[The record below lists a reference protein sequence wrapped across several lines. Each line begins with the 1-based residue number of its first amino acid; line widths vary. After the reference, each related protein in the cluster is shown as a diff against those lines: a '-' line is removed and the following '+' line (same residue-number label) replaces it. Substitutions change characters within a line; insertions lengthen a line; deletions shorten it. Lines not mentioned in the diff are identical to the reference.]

1 MCNSFQVGRDGLDV
15 EEQCKDRLVL
25 DAYATRLRSH
35 GTKCGLKKLEIPA
48 RYKLTTD
55 SWTPANGL
63 VTAAFKIRR
72 KAIQDRYRA
81 DIEQL
86 FHT

>member
-1 MCNSFQVGRDGLDV
+1 MLRSDRYIYNIGL
-15 EEQCKDRLVL
+15 CRLVQ
-25 DAYATRLRSH
+25 
-35 GTKCGLKKLEIPA
+35 GGLKKLEIPA